1 MVRAATDVTVCQ
13 PVDFEIKF
21 GEDMDLFGAAG
32 FDLPQLHLGDISD
45 DSPPDTPSPSGAS
58 LDLAPFADGFMDEFA
73 KGADQRDS
81 DWDYVEVD
89 PKASSNAAVMWN
101 VENAAQDPS
110 CKLVAAALSASSSS
124 AASPIDISLSASS
137 SPLFMDLFAAE
148 DISSGADDDLF
159 RDVSGKRKGPC
170 MESVDAKKI
179 KARQTRDALTAESQ
193 LRLLSS
199 SASGADSKRLTHNVL
214 ERKRR
219 NDLKASYQELRENI
233 PELIHQE
240 RAPTAQILSKGV
252 EYIEFLKKN
261 DATMMATITS
271 LRAEIER
278 NKALIIAAGQTPNL

>member
-13 PVDFEIKF
+13 PVDFDIKF

-32 FDLPQLHLGDISD
+32 FDLPQLHLSHLSD
-45 DSPPDTPSPSGAS
+45 DSPPDTPSPNGAS
-58 LDLAPFADGFMDEFA
+58 LALAPFADGFLDEFA
-73 KGADQRDS
+73 KAADERES

-110 CKLVAAALSASSSS
+110 CKLVAAAMSASSSS

-137 SPLFMDLFAAE
+137 PLFMDLFATE
-148 DISSGADDDLF
+148 DISSDDDIF

-193 LRLLSS
+193 LRLLSTS
-199 SASGADSKRLTHNVL
+199 SSGADSKRLTHNVL